1 MTELWNK
8 YGRPDQKYLKNFKR
22 PGGFAGTAIDPMW
35 MIECATKEWG
45 EYGQD
50 WSAEILTDEFI
61 PGGEDL
67 GILHYMVVS
76 VRGAVG
82 IGCTPLVSKNKY
94 GPFLDEECP
103 KKTFTDALTNA
114 LSKKGFAHAIY
125 MGQYNGSKYITPDP
139 DPVKKSSAK
148 QAGVEVDPL
157 LVPDGWPLQKREA
170 VAVLFE
176 RGSNILTWPEFSTR
190 AKRILQHGDYDNDP
204 NRVTP
209 LCELTDEQSK
219 HFYGAVSE
227 MLDNIEGRKDEEDQ
241 TS

>member
-8 YGRPDQKYLKNFKR
+8 YGRPDQRYLKSFTR
-22 PGGFAGTAIDPMW
+22 SGGFRGTAIDPMW
-35 MIECATKEWG
+35 MIQCATEEWG

-50 WSAEILTDEFI
+50 WFAEILTDEFVSSEY
-61 PGGEDL
+61 GV
-67 GILHYMVVS
+67 LHYMVVS

-82 IGCTPLVSKNKY
+82 VGCTPLFMKRS
-94 GPFLDEECP
+94 GETLIDEEAP
-103 KKTFTDALTNA
+103 KKSFTDALTNA

-125 MGQYNGSKYITPDP
+125 MGQYDGSKYITPDP

-176 RGSNILTWPEFSTR
+176 RGSNILTWPEFSIR
-190 AKRILQHGDYDNDP
+190 AKRILQHGNYDNDP

-209 LCELTDEQSK
+209 LCDLTDEQSK